1 MGKVRIPICCSKE
14 SNGIYLWKKYTILNE
29 DKGDFIGYII
39 SNDINE
45 YPSNGI
51 KDNNYYERISLSPR
65 DFGGTKMISGSF
77 IPSSDTDHYVAI
89 HNFGTNPIVF
99 FVALDAS
106 ENVPKDY
113 TQFDCGYILSKT
125 YQGYASIKGDKST
138 LSTDWAGS
146 STVTTRLGLHAKY
159 NYKANK
165 KYNYLIIG

>member
-1 MGKVRIPICCSKE
+1 MGRAKIPIYCGGE
-14 SNGIYLWKKYTILNE
+14 SNGIYLWKKYTLL
-29 DKGDFIGYII
+29 DGSKGDFINYII
-39 SNDINE
+39 SNDINK

-51 KDNNYYERISLSPR
+51 KDNNYYERILLSPR
-65 DFGGTKMISGSF
+65 DFGGTKMILGSF
-77 IPSSDTDHYVAI
+77 ILSSDSDYTSVI

-106 ENVPKDY
+106 ESVPTGY
-113 TQFDCGYILSKT
+113 TQFGCGYILSNT
-125 YQGYASIKGDKST
+125 YQGYASIKRDKST

-146 STVTTRLGLHAKY
+146 STVTTKLGLRAKY